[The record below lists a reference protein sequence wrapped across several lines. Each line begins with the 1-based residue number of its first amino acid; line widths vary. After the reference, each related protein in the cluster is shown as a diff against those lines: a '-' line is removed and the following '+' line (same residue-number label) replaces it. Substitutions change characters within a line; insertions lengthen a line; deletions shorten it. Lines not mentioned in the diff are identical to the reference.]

1 MTDDDAINA
10 YKKLDPDVQESLKTY
25 FGDQDYYGE
34 KPGLLGKAWKYVRGA
49 VDETLDTLSDY
60 GQAIT
65 RPYRAARI
73 AGSVDGFFSKETWKQ
88 AKDGNR
94 IFITD
99 LERKVDEYYA
109 PEVSRIAKRIAM
121 GDSFAEVLSSLTTDE
136 DFAAFEKFANGD
148 ETFQQ
153 AIKDYDAAKI
163 SFGRD
168 IARAFFKVGPGEFG
182 AERKAY
188 SFVSGTFDLAG
199 QIIADPLTYIAAPIK
214 AINAA
219 RFSLVKLAQ
228 LTPEARGLKVEQL
241 FQRNDVRQFWDTTG
255 DLIQKINAAPAKSV
269 ERTRYLT
276 QLRSYAPELDEN
288 FISQMRTF
296 GKEGI
301 KDADSAE
308 QFFKNA
314 DIVENV
320 MRGQV
325 GSKSL
330 NLPRHTVTRKIKN
343 ELSTAARKLSGFEK
357 DLEVTG
363 REVGNFID
371 EVISSNTTPQSIIEA
386 KKSRR
391 FLDRFSRVFET
402 ALVDRRIAISGVD
415 DLGRDLK
422 ALDAKK
428 IYALA
433 RTVLPK
439 THARMIAD
447 TYAFTDEA
455 GALKIIDGLYK
466 TIADLSGVARTEAD
480 RVAFDDIMRP
490 FLRQN
495 YSEDVLVEDWM
506 REFTGGL
513 SDELATINPGD
524 FNGRQLAVAEYQL
537 ARQIQLPDVRKIL
550 ELGQSNKNVV
560 ARSISETMNG
570 RVTQAITD
578 FWSALTLLPRL
589 GLRAVLDEN
598 LFAYATMPL
607 GVMRYILSGEA
618 RGTSTRMRQIYRD
631 DKSLGVVSRFFNN
644 RILNK
649 LSSEERLLIQNALQT
664 DPAKAQAAIEGV
676 LNQRRMIN
684 WASDP
689 NYSRWAAELSRYQ
702 GTRHLED
709 LSTGLSAGMQGP
721 VPKSMSV
728 DKFGSMQNVNL
739 NIENMLKAKNI
750 ELSGTFAQVHR
761 SDDSFAINFLLQL
774 NARVDRNGMIG
785 QLAVKNMENPRIAI
799 QEIADYFR
807 ANPETFRRFGA
818 ADRNVTE
825 EELAFRAFTH
835 VRNLFVS
842 PKGELNTKLLS
853 KVRTVDDAGKQVI
866 SAQKLNYEDIDEV
879 SDFFPEFINGYAK
892 QVPTFGNV
900 PDLVQKVIDGGF
912 SIADRQVSTLSREP
926 VYNAYYFWYRKQM
939 SRAEKNFK
947 AAKVREL
954 TQQLETNPWA
964 EIKKLHPNMA
974 ENYKKDMA
982 LVKTSFLKKYREF
995 DRTKPE
1001 EEWFG
1006 SRKTIDAIRKDFR
1019 EGRGLN
1025 NPIYLDYYI
1034 DESNI
1039 LHVYVSEGNHRLAAA
1054 LEEGIED
1061 LPVVMYRSSPSEIG
1075 RRLKPIGEA
1084 TKLKPKDTPDR
1095 YIPASANPVD
1105 VLPDAALGRIKSG
1118 MPLDKAQAIADDLA
1132 ARRYSA
1138 LANDMAMNRM
1148 IGFVDNP
1155 LVRTNLAF
1163 SARNLA
1169 RYYRATEDFYRRVYR
1184 AAKFSPE
1191 SIVRLRLTS
1200 EGLDHAGFIH
1210 EDENGER
1217 YFFMPI
1223 DQIMYST
1230 LNPIV
1235 ETLTGEPMKQPMP
1248 LRLSGKIKML
1258 TPSLDPESA
1267 LPALS
1272 GPFAAVSVTA
1282 LRNLIPDEFMGAK
1295 DTINR
1300 FALGPYAENQSLFDM
1315 VTPTLIKRSYEILN
1329 ATLGDDELSSQA
1341 ASAALKS
1348 AAFYA
1353 ANGMAPGPDAEIAER
1368 EEFQRNVQST
1378 ARNIVVLRNLL
1389 GIFSPVAPQVMTSGD
1404 VPKSLLESGVVNFKS
1419 EFNNLVQVELE
1430 KGNANAYDEALRKW
1444 TKLNPGRLVYTVSE
1458 TEMNKVASIAKTKQA
1473 AEWVKKNGGLLDR
1486 HPEGAGFLI
1495 PAAGEF
1501 DIDSYS
1507 FLKREGFIESKPLEK
1522 FLGEI
1527 SNIDAENQYYDMKEE
1542 METRLANVYSPADKS
1557 YLRQKFDAE
1566 RKAFLDARP
1575 YLRLQ
1580 LEQVGGDQVK
1590 RDALTDLR
1598 NLVNAEYAPQTATTA
1613 KIRQMIEIFDRASA
1627 VLNSVTGRTDEE
1639 IAQRDYVRNRAYNEL
1654 VKLAETNP
1662 NATMVLNKIMK
1673 RLLGV

>member
-1 MTDDDAINA
+1 MAEIEDFVFKVSPSLYTASVKSGVTGKDAQRVNGFAWLTQTHKQLLDMTDNDAINA
-10 YKKLDPDVQESLKTY
+10 YKKLEPDVQESLKTY

-34 KPGLLGKAWKYVRGA
+34 NPGLLGKAWKYIRGG
-49 VDETLDTLSDY
+49 VDETLDFLGDY

-65 RPYRAARI
+65 QPYRAARV
-73 AGSVDGFFSKETWKQ
+73 AGSVEGFFNKETWKSV
-88 AKDGNR
+88 KDGNR
-94 IFITD
+94 VFNTD
-99 LERKVDEYYA
+99 LERKVDEFYS
-109 PEVSRIAKRIAM
+109 PDISRIAKKIAM
-121 GDSFAEVLSSLTTDE
+121 GDSFAEILSSLETDE
-136 DFAAFEKFANGD
+136 DFAIFEKFATGD
-148 ETFQQ
+148 ETINE
-153 AIKDYDAAKI
+153 AVKDYSAAKI

-188 SFVSGTFDLAG
+188 NFVSGAFDLAG
-199 QIIADPLTYIAAPIK
+199 QIVADPLTYIAAPIK

-228 LTPEARGLKVEQL
+228 LDETKRGLKVAQL
-241 FQRNDVRQFWDTTG
+241 FQRRDVREFWDTTG
-255 DLIQKINAAPAKSV
+255 DLVQKINTAPEKSV
-269 ERTRYLT
+269 ERTQLLA
-276 QLRSYAPELDEN
+276 QLRSYAPELDGN

-296 GKEGI
+296 GKDGI
-301 KDADSAE
+301 RDADSAE

-325 GSKSL
+325 GSMSM

-343 ELSTAARKLSGFEK
+343 DLSIASRKLSGFDK
-357 DLEVTG
+357 TLETSG
-363 REVGNFID
+363 REVKTFLD
-371 EVISSNTTPQSIIEA
+371 EVLDSNSTLSALQDVKS
-386 KKSRR
+386 SRR
-391 FLDRFSRVFET
+391 AMDRFSRVFET
-402 ALVDRRIAISGVD
+402 ALVDRRIAIGGVD
-415 DLGRDLK
+415 ELGRDLK
-422 ALDAKK
+422 AQDAKK

-439 THARMIAD
+439 AHARMIAD

-455 GALKIIDGLYK
+455 GALNIIDGLYK

-480 RVAFDDIMRP
+480 KVAFDNIMQP

-495 YSEDVLVEDWM
+495 YSEDVLVQDWM
-506 REFTGGL
+506 GRYNGGL
-513 SDELATINPGD
+513 SNELGTINPSD
-524 FNGRQLAVAEYQL
+524 FNGKQAAVAEYQL

-560 ARSISETMNG
+560 ARSVSETMNG

-598 LFAYATMPL
+598 LFTYATMPL
-607 GVMRYILSGEA
+607 SVARYVISGEA
-618 RGTSTRMRQIYRD
+618 RGASTRMRQIYRD

-644 RILNK
+644 RIFNK
-649 LSSEERLLIQNALQT
+649 LTPEERILLQKELQT
-664 DPAKAQAAIEGV
+664 DPAKAQASLEGILNERRLIGAI
-676 LNQRRMIN
+676 
-684 WASDP
+684 SDP
-689 NYSRWAAELSRYQ
+689 NVGAWAAELARYQ

-709 LSTGLSAGMQGP
+709 LATGLSAGMQGP
-721 VPKSMSV
+721 LPKSLSV
-728 DKFGSMQNVNL
+728 DKFGSQQNINL
-739 NIENMLKAKNI
+739 NVEKMMKAKDM
-750 ELSGTFAQVHR
+750 ELSGTFAKVHKT
-761 SDDSFAINFLLQL
+761 DDSFAINYLLQL
-774 NARVDRNGMIG
+774 NARVDRNGVIG
-785 QLAVKNMENPRIAI
+785 QIAVKNMENPDKAIA
-799 QEIADYFR
+799 EITAYFKK
-807 ANPETFRRFGA
+807 NPEIFRRFAA
-818 ADRNVTE
+818 ADRNISQE
-825 EELAFRAFTH
+825 DLAFRAYLH
-835 VRNLFVS
+835 VRNVFVS
-842 PKGELNTKLLS
+842 PKGDLNEKLLA
-853 KVRTVDDAGKQVI
+853 KVRTVDDQGKMVI
-866 SAQKLNYEDIDEV
+866 SAQKLNYSDIDEV
-879 SDFFPEFINGYAK
+879 ADMLPEFINGYAK
-892 QVPTFGNV
+892 QVPTFNNV
-900 PDLVQKVIDGGF
+900 PDLIQKVIDFGF
-912 SIADRQVSTLSREP
+912 GIADRQVSTLAREP
-926 VYNAYYFWYRKQM
+926 VYNAYYFSYRSKMQQ
-939 SRAEKNFK
+939 AEKSFK
-947 AAKVREL
+947 NNKVKE
-954 TQQLETNPWA
+954 
-964 EIKKLHPNMA
+964 
-974 ENYKKDMA
+974 
-982 LVKTSFLKKYREF
+982 LVKQGKSVV
-995 DRTKPE
+995 
-1001 EEWFG
+1001 
-1006 SRKTIDAIRKDFR
+1006 DANKI
-1019 EGRGLN
+1019 
-1025 NPIYLDYYI
+1025 
-1034 DESNI
+1034 
-1039 LHVYVSEGNHRLAAA
+1039 AT
-1054 LEEGIED
+1054 D
-1061 LPVVMYRSSPSEIG
+1061 L
-1075 RRLKPIGEA
+1075 
-1084 TKLKPKDTPDR
+1084 T
-1095 YIPASANPVD
+1095 
-1105 VLPDAALGRIKSG
+1105 
-1118 MPLDKAQAIADDLA
+1118 

-1163 SARNLA
+1163 SARNIA

-1184 AAKFSPE
+1184 AVKFDPE

-1210 EDENGER
+1210 EDEEGER

-1223 DQIMYST
+1223 DQIMYAT

-1248 LRLSGKIKML
+1248 LRLTGKIKML

-1272 GPFAAVSVTA
+1272 GPFAAVSITL
-1282 LRNLIPDEFMGAK
+1282 LRNLIPDEFLGAK
-1295 DTINR
+1295 DAVNR

-1353 ANGMAPGPDAEIAER
+1353 ANGMAPGADADVAER
-1368 EEFQRNVQST
+1368 DEFRRNVQST

-1389 GIFSPVAPQVMTSGD
+1389 GIFSPVAPQLVTSGD
-1404 VPKSLLESGVVNFKS
+1404 VPKSLLETGVVNFKS

-1473 AEWVKKNGGLLDR
+1473 AEWVKKNGSLLDK

-1501 DIDSYS
+1501 DINSYS

-1527 SNIDAENQYYDMKEE
+1527 ATIDDENQYYDMRDE
-1542 METRLANVYSPADKS
+1542 MEAKLSGTISPSIKSVLRDK
-1557 YLRQKFDAE
+1557 YDRE

-1598 NLVNAEYAPQTATTA
+1598 NLVNAEYAPQNTTTV
-1613 KIRQMIEIFDRASA
+1613 KIREMITIFDRANSILSA
-1627 VLNSVTGRTDEE
+1627 VVGRTDEE
-1639 IAQRDYVRNRAYNEL
+1639 VAQREYIRNKAYKDL

-1662 NATMVLNKIMK
+1662 NASLVLNKIMK

>member
-1 MTDDDAINA
+1 MTEVEEFVFKVSPSLYTASVKSGLTGQDAQRVNGFAWLTQTHKQLLDMTDNDAINA

-25 FGDQDYYGE
+25 FGNQDYYGE
-34 KPGLLGKAWKYVRGA
+34 SEGLFKSAWKYVRGA
-49 VDETLDTLSDY
+49 VDEGLDFLSDY

-65 RPYRAARI
+65 QPYRAARI
-73 AGSVDGFFSKETWKQ
+73 AGSVDGFFSKETWKR

-99 LERKVDEYYA
+99 LERKVDQYYA
-109 PEVSRIAKRIAM
+109 PEISKIAKRIAM
-121 GDSFAEVLSSLTTDE
+121 GDSFSEILSSLETDE
-136 DFAAFEKFANGD
+136 DFAAFQKFSSGD
-148 ETFQQ
+148 EVFQQ

-168 IARAFFKVGPGEFG
+168 LARAFFKVGPGEFG

-199 QIIADPLTYIAAPIK
+199 QIVADPLTYIAAPVK

-241 FQRNDVRQFWDTTG
+241 FKRDDVRQFWDTTG

-301 KDADSAE
+301 KDANSAE

-343 ELSTAARKLSGFEK
+343 ELGTAARKLSGFEK

-371 EVISSNTTPQSIIEA
+371 EVINSNTTPQSIIEA
-386 KKSRR
+386 KKSRK

-402 ALVDRRIAISGVD
+402 ALVDDRIAISGVD

-480 RVAFDDIMRP
+480 KVAFDDIMRP

-506 REFTGGL
+506 RDFTGGL

-560 ARSISETMNG
+560 ARSISETVNG

-721 VPKSMSV
+721 VPKSMSP
-728 DKFGSMQNVNL
+728 DKFGSLQNVNL
-739 NIENMLKAKNI
+739 NIENMLKAKNM

-761 SDDSFAINFLLQL
+761 TDDSFAINFLLQL
-774 NARVDRNGMIG
+774 NARIDRNGMIG
-785 QLAVKNMENPRIAI
+785 QLAVKNMENPQAAI
-799 QEIADYFR
+799 KEIADYFR

-818 ADRNVTE
+818 ADRGITE

-842 PKGELNTKLLS
+842 PKGQLNTKLLG

-939 SRAEKNFK
+939 GKAETNFK
-947 AAKVREL
+947 NAKVKEL
-954 TQQLETNPWA
+954 IAQGKSPEKA
-964 EIKKLHPNMA
+964 KL
-974 ENYKKDMA
+974 
-982 LVKTSFLKKYREF
+982 
-995 DRTKPE
+995 
-1001 EEWFG
+1001 
-1006 SRKTIDAIRKDFR
+1006 
-1019 EGRGLN
+1019 
-1025 NPIYLDYYI
+1025 
-1034 DESNI
+1034 
-1039 LHVYVSEGNHRLAAA
+1039 
-1054 LEEGIED
+1054 
-1061 LPVVMYRSSPSEIG
+1061 
-1075 RRLKPIGEA
+1075 
-1084 TKLKPKDTPDR
+1084 
-1095 YIPASANPVD
+1095 
-1105 VLPDAALGRIKSG
+1105 
-1118 MPLDKAQAIADDLA
+1118 IADDLT

-1163 SARNLA
+1163 SARNMA

-1184 AAKFSPE
+1184 ATKFSPE

-1272 GPFAAVSVTA
+1272 GPLAAVSITA
-1282 LRNLIPDEFMGAK
+1282 LRNLIPDEFLGAK
-1295 DTINR
+1295 DAINR
-1300 FALGPYAENQSLFDM
+1300 YALGPYAENQSLFDM

-1341 ASAALKS
+1341 SSAALKS

-1353 ANGMAPGPDAEIAER
+1353 ANGMAPGPDAGVAER
-1368 EEFQRNVQST
+1368 EEFQRNVKST

-1389 GIFSPVAPQVMTSGD
+1389 GIFSPVAPQIMTSGD
-1404 VPKSLLESGVVNFKS
+1404 VPKSLLESGVVNFKA

-1444 TKLNPGRLVYTVSE
+1444 TKLHPGRLVYTVSE

-1473 AEWVKKNGGLLDR
+1473 AEWVKKNGSLLDK

-1507 FLKREGFIESKPLEK
+1507 FLRREGFIESKPLEK

-1527 SNIDAENQYYDMKEE
+1527 SNIDAENQYYDMRDE
-1542 METRLANVYSPADKS
+1542 METKIARTVSPSVKAILRDKFEAD
-1557 YLRQKFDAE
+1557 

-1590 RDALTDLR
+1590 RDALDDLR
-1598 NLVNAEYAPQTATTA
+1598 NLVNADYAPQTATTA
-1613 KIRQMIEIFDRASA
+1613 KIREMIDIFDRAMA
-1627 VLNSVTGRTDEE
+1627 VLNSVTGRTNDE
-1639 IAQRDYVRNRAYNEL
+1639 IAQREFIRNRAYTKL
-1654 VKLAETNP
+1654 TALAETNP
-1662 NATMVLNKIMK
+1662 NASMVVNKIMK

>member
-1 MTDDDAINA
+1 MAEIEDFVFKVSPSLYTASVKSNLTGKDAQKVNGFAWLTQTHKTLLDMTDDDAIKA
-10 YKKLDPDVQESLKTY
+10 YKGLDADAQESLKTY

-34 KPGLLGKAWKYVRGA
+34 KPGLLGKAFKYLRGA
-49 VDETLDTLSDY
+49 VDESLDFLGDY
-60 GQAIT
+60 GQKIT
-65 RPYRAARI
+65 QPYRAARI
-73 AGSVDGFFSKETWKQ
+73 AGSVDGFFDKETWKR
-88 AKDGNR
+88 AADGNR
-94 IFITD
+94 IFIAD
-99 LERKVDEYYA
+99 IEQKADRFYA
-109 PEVSRIAKRIAM
+109 PEVSKLAKRIAM
-121 GDSFAEVLSSLTTDE
+121 GDSFAEILSSLETDE
-136 DFAAFEKFANGD
+136 DFAAFERFATGD
-148 ETFQQ
+148 ETFKQ
-153 AIKDYDAAKI
+153 AIEDYDAAKI

-188 SFVSGTFDLAG
+188 NFVSGTFDLAG
-199 QIIADPLTYIAAPIK
+199 QIVADPLTYVAAPIK

-219 RFSLVKLAQ
+219 RFSLVKLTQ
-228 LTPEARGLKVEQL
+228 LSDGARGLKVSQL

-269 ERTRYLT
+269 ERTKYLT
-276 QLRSYAPELDEN
+276 ELRSYAPELDDN
-288 FISQMRTF
+288 FIYQMRKF
-296 GKEGI
+296 GDNGI
-301 KDADSAE
+301 KDANSAE

-325 GSKSL
+325 GSVSM

-343 ELSTAARKLSGFEK
+343 ELGVAARKLSGFDK
-357 DLEVTG
+357 TLETSG
-363 REVGNFID
+363 REITNFLDEILSGNSTP
-371 EVISSNTTPQSIIEA
+371 EALQSVKSSR
-386 KKSRR
+386 K
-391 FLDRFSRVFET
+391 FMDRFSRVFEI
-402 ALVDRRIAISGVD
+402 ALVDRTLAIGGVD
-415 DLGRDLK
+415 DLGRSLTAK
-422 ALDAKK
+422 DAKK
-428 IYALA
+428 VYALA

-439 THARMIAD
+439 AHARLVAD

-466 TIADLSGVARTEAD
+466 TIADLSGVARTGAD
-480 RVAFDDIMRP
+480 KVTFDNIMQP

-506 REFTGGL
+506 RQYASTT
-513 SDELATINPGD
+513 DELATINPGD
-524 FNGRQLAVAEYQL
+524 FNGRQLAVGEYQL

-550 ELGQSNKNVV
+550 EIGQSNKNVV
-560 ARSISETMNG
+560 ARSISETLNG
-570 RVTQAITD
+570 RVTQAVTD

-589 GLRAVLDEN
+589 GLRAVLDES

-607 GVMRYILSGEA
+607 GVARYVLSGEA

-644 RILNK
+644 RIFK
-649 LSSEERLLIQNALQT
+649 QLSSEERLLIQNLLQT
-664 DPAKAQAAIEGV
+664 DPAKAQAAIEGI
-676 LNQRRMIN
+676 LNERRLIS
-684 WASDP
+684 AISSP
-689 NYSRWAAELSRYQ
+689 EVSRHAAELARYQ

-721 VPKSMSV
+721 LPKSMSP
-728 DKFGSMQNVNL
+728 DKFGSLQNVNL
-739 NIENMLKAKNI
+739 NVEKMLKAKNI
-750 ELSGTFAQVHR
+750 ELSGTFAKVHNT
-761 SDDSFAINFLLQL
+761 DDSFAINFLLQL
-774 NARVDRNGMIG
+774 NARIDRNGLIG
-785 QLAVKNMENPRIAI
+785 QLAVKNMENPEKAIA
-799 QEIADYFR
+799 EIAQYFR
-807 ANPETFRRFGA
+807 DNPKLFSRFGA
-818 ADRNVTE
+818 SARDVSE
-825 EELAFRAFTH
+825 EELAFRAFAH

-842 PKGELNTKLLS
+842 PKGQLNTKLLN
-853 KVRTVDDAGKQVI
+853 KVRTVDDQNKMVI
-866 SAQKLNYEDIDEV
+866 SAQKLSYEDIDEV
-879 SDFFPEFINGYAK
+879 ADLFPEFINGYAK

-900 PDLVQKVIDGGF
+900 PDLIQKVIDGGY

-926 VYNAYYFWYRKQM
+926 IYNAYYFSYRSKMQQ
-939 SRAEKNFK
+939 AEKNFK
-947 AAKVREL
+947 SNKVKE
-954 TQQLETNPWA
+954 
-964 EIKKLHPNMA
+964 
-974 ENYKKDMA
+974 
-982 LVKTSFLKKYREF
+982 LVKQGKS
-995 DRTKPE
+995 PA
-1001 EEWFG
+1001 
-1006 SRKTIDAIRKDFR
+1006 DANK
-1019 EGRGLN
+1019 
-1025 NPIYLDYYI
+1025 
-1034 DESNI
+1034 
-1039 LHVYVSEGNHRLAAA
+1039 
-1054 LEEGIED
+1054 
-1061 LPVVMYRSSPSEIG
+1061 
-1075 RRLKPIGEA
+1075 
-1084 TKLKPKDTPDR
+1084 
-1095 YIPASANPVD
+1095 
-1105 VLPDAALGRIKSG
+1105 
-1118 MPLDKAQAIADDLA
+1118 IADDLT

-1163 SARNLA
+1163 SARNFA

-1184 AAKFSPE
+1184 ATKFDPE

-1210 EDENGER
+1210 EDENGDR
-1217 YFFMPI
+1217 YFFMPV

-1235 ETLTGEPMKQPMP
+1235 EMFTGEPMKQPMP
-1248 LRLSGKIKML
+1248 LRLTGKIKML

-1272 GPFAAVSVTA
+1272 GPMAAISITA
-1282 LRNLIPDEFMGAK
+1282 LRNLIPDEFLGAK
-1295 DTINR
+1295 DSINR

-1315 VTPTLIKRSYEILN
+1315 VTPTLIKRSYEVLN

-1353 ANGMAPGPDAEIAER
+1353 ANGMAPGPEADVAER

-1389 GIFSPVAPQVMTSGD
+1389 GIFSPVAPQIMTSGD
-1404 VPKSLLESGVVNFKS
+1404 VPKSLLEAGVVNFKA
-1419 EFNNLVQVELE
+1419 EFNNLVQAELE
-1430 KGNANAYDEALRKW
+1430 KGNAGAYEEALRKW
-1444 TKLNPGRLVYTVSE
+1444 TKLNPGRLVYTVAE
-1458 TEMNKVASIAKTKQA
+1458 TEMNKVASIGKTKQA
-1473 AEWVKKNGGLLDR
+1473 AEWVKRNGSLLDR

-1495 PAAGEF
+1495 PTAGEF
-1501 DIDSYS
+1501 DIESYS

-1527 SNIDAENQYYDMKEE
+1527 ATIDAENEYYDMRDE
-1542 METRLANVYSPADKS
+1542 MEAKLANIFSPSDKS
-1557 YLRQKFDAE
+1557 YVRQKYDAE

-1598 NLVNAEYAPQTATTA
+1598 NLVNADYAPKTATTA
-1613 KIRQMIEIFDRASA
+1613 KIREMIDIFDRTNM
-1627 VLNSVTGRTDEE
+1627 VLNSITGRTNEE
-1639 IAQRDYVRNRAYNEL
+1639 IVQRDYIRNKAYNQLVEL
-1654 VKLAETNP
+1654 ASTNP
-1662 NATMVLNKIMK
+1662 NASMLLNKIMK